1 MADDKTLKPK
11 SFRIND
17 ETADKF
23 KEISTTIGGNQQ
35 ETLAK
40 LIEAYEFQSGK
51 AILTDRKADIEQ
63 FERYVT
69 ALTRMYIGSLEDNQN
84 ITDTVRTE
92 FDALLKSKDATIQDL
107 QERVKEAERKQEEA
121 AIREKEAVETN
132 NQLNSEVQKLKEE
145 SATKISAL
153 EQQLAD
159 KELLNRA
166 LIASES
172 DLKAKV
178 VEMSDKQSKL
188 DEISEKLAEMTAER
202 DRQIVER
209 EKDKFEAEKT
219 LNQQLQDLKKAH
231 QKEIDDYQSKFW
243 DLFVRKGAINTT
255 DSKENPDFKPE

>member
-1 MADDKTLKPK
+1 MANYTTQHRNDQRQKKINYKVQK
-11 SFRIND
+11 SHLPSVTRF
-17 ETADKF
+17 
-23 KEISTTIGGNQQ
+23 GHGNQISIYQ
-35 ETLAK
+35 NFLDVKFFTSFFV
-40 LIEAYEFQSGK
+40 LIFTSQ
-51 AILTDRKADIEQ
+51 
-63 FERYVT
+63 
-69 ALTRMYIGSLEDNQN
+69 
-84 ITDTVRTE
+84 
-92 FDALLKSKDATIQDL
+92 
-107 QERVKEAERKQEEA
+107 RKQEEA

-209 EKDKFEAEKT
+209 EKDKFNAEKT

-231 QKEIDDYQSKFW
+231 QKEIDDYQSKFL

>member
-1 MADDKTLKPK
+1 M
-11 SFRIND
+11 
-17 ETADKF
+17 
-23 KEISTTIGGNQQ
+23 
-35 ETLAK
+35 
-40 LIEAYEFQSGK
+40 IEAYEFQSGK
-51 AILTDRKADIEQ
+51 AILTDRKADIDQ

-69 ALTRMYIGSLEDNQN
+69 ALTRMYMGSLEDNQN

-209 EKDKFEAEKT
+209 EKDKFKAEKT
-219 LNQQLQDLKKAH
+219 LN
-231 QKEIDDYQSKFW
+231 
-243 DLFVRKGAINTT
+243 
-255 DSKENPDFKPE
+255 